1 MYLTYEEYVAFGGQ
15 LDSTTFTLLE
25 MEAENVI
32 NWYTFNRLK
41 KETTFSD
48 DVKKCMYILIN
59 LLHKKEQSTAVWQY
73 PITGDTQATIAS
85 QSNDGVSIS
94 YNVMNAEN
102 LTESIKSDI
111 ENVIKMTLQGTVNS
125 LGHKLLYRGIYEDE

>member
-41 KETTFSD
+41 KDTTFSD
-48 DVKKCMYILIN
+48 DVKNSRAFNI
-59 LLHKKEQSTAVWQY
+59 S
-73 PITGDTQATIAS
+73 
-85 QSNDGVSIS
+85 SIS
-94 YNVMNAEN
+94 
-102 LTESIKSDI
+102 
-111 ENVIKMTLQGTVNS
+111 
-125 LGHKLLYRGIYEDE
+125 